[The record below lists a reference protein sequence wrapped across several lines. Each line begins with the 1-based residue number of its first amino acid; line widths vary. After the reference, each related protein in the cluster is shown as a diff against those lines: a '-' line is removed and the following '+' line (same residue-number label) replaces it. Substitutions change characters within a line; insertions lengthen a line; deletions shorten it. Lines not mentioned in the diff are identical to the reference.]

1 MKKLTL
7 SGATLVAAMTMGV
20 ATVNSTVHADSYQ
33 NLENTWKSVYPN
45 INVDFVTAA
54 KQGNGDAWR
63 LTTQLDGHNPYGIGP
78 LANRAK
84 QANGDN
90 GNAQGTTTNA
100 QSSTVSNGQATVAA
114 GSTTP
119 SSTTANTQQPTYVAT
134 KSNSGMKTLPQ
145 TGNNNG
151 EAMATTGLG
160 LASLA
165 SMFGFGLLKHR
176 FN

>member
-1 MKKLTL
+1 MKNLKKLAI
-7 SGATLVAAMTMGV
+7 SGTTLVAAMTMGV
-20 ATVNSTVHADSYQ
+20 ATINSTAHADSYQ
-33 NLENTWKSVYPN
+33 NLENAWKAAYPDSK
-45 INVDFVTAA
+45 VDFVTAA

-63 LTTQLDGHNPYGIGP
+63 LTTQLDGYK
-78 LANRAK
+78 ANNNV
-84 QANGDN
+84 QQSNS
-90 GNAQGTTTNA
+90 QSVTNNSQVQA
-100 QSSTVSNGQATVAA
+100 QSSVATN
-114 GSTTP
+114 STA

-151 EAMATTGLG
+151 EAVATTGLG

-165 SMFGFGLLKHR
+165 SMFGFGLLKRR

>member
-1 MKKLTL
+1 MKNLKKLAI
-7 SGATLVAAMTMGV
+7 SGTTLVAAMTMGV
-20 ATVNSTVHADSYQ
+20 ATISSTAHAESYQ
-33 NLENTWKSVYPN
+33 NLENYWKATYPDSK
-45 INVDFVTAA
+45 VDFVTAA

-63 LTTQLDGHNPYGIGP
+63 LTTQLDDYK
-78 LANRAK
+78 ANNNV
-84 QANGDN
+84 QQSNS
-90 GNAQGTTTNA
+90 QSVTNNNSQVQA
-100 QSSTVSNGQATVAA
+100 QSSVATNNTA
-114 GSTTP
+114 

-151 EAMATTGLG
+151 EAVAASGLG
-160 LASLA
+160 LASVA

>member
-1 MKKLTL
+1 MKNLKKLAI
-7 SGATLVAAMTMGV
+7 SGTTLVAAMTMGV
-20 ATVNSTVHADSYQ
+20 ATISSTAHADSYQ
-33 NLENTWKSVYPN
+33 NLENYWKTVYPDSK
-45 INVDFVTAA
+45 VDFVTAA

-63 LTTQLDGHNPYGIGP
+63 LTTQLDGYK
-78 LANRAK
+78 ANNNVQQSNSQSVTNNNSQV
-84 QANGDN
+84 QAQNS
-90 GNAQGTTTNA
+90 AATTA
-100 QSSTVSNGQATVAA
+100 S
-114 GSTTP
+114 

-151 EAMATTGLG
+151 EAVAATGLG
-160 LASLA
+160 LASVT